1 MTGLAITKKSS
12 LFERTRSFLARR
24 KRIDTCLRFQKNA
37 VAKYIHTKAGLVKRI
52 ASAESMVTHCESG
65 TCSDQECQMWV
76 QAKEFALQDLR
87 DLEIQ
92 HTVNMYNLDSEITRL
107 RQHPF

>member
-1 MTGLAITKKSS
+1 MTGLSITKKSS
-12 LFERTRSFLARR
+12 LFERTRSFFARR
-24 KRIDTCLRFQKNA
+24 KQLDTCLQFQKNA
-37 VAKYIHTKAGLVKRI
+37 VAKYDHTKVGLVKRI
-52 ASAESMVTHCESG
+52 ASAESMITHCEGG

-92 HTVNMYNLDSEITRL
+92 HTVNMYNLDTEITRL